1 MSDYPEDAKAFPT
14 SSSWEE
20 DKLTRIIKAREQRI
34 NELLEKIDELVAAN
48 ERLNGVIIGDDK
60 LISELRTQLDD
71 VGSEVKRLRN
81 QGDKLEEDVKYW
93 TEAYTCQSAQRSA
106 EQEAFLRVIKVL
118 AGRD

>member
-1 MSDYPEDAKAFPT
+1 MDSYGEHPEISHLKQVIAERDETLKELNVMYQELQE
-14 SSSWEE
+14 SNNKRWQENKDLKEE
-20 DKLTRIIKAREQRI
+20 
-34 NELLEKIDELVAAN
+34 V
-48 ERLNGVIIGDDK
+48 ERLNGVIIQDSK
-60 LISELRTQLDD
+60 LISELRT
-71 VGSEVKRLRN
+71 RLRN